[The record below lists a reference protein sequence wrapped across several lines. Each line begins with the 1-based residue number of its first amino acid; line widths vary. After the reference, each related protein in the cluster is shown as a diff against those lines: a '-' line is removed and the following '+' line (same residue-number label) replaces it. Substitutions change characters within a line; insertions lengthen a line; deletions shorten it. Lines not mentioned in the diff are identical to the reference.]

1 MLIYKIREEKILMF
15 KNIKENLRNFDYY
28 LFFACVLLSLIGLI
42 LVFSASR
49 SYGGYKIIIV
59 QFAAL
64 ILGLGVCIWV
74 AFWDYEFLSTKWKYI
89 LGANVFLLVL
99 VLVIGIGGEEVGG
112 NSWIDLGVIKFQPAE
127 LVKIGY
133 IICFAVQLD
142 ACKRDINN
150 PKNVIMFVLH
160 FALIFG
166 LIMLQPD
173 FGTGMVFL
181 AIFAGMLFV
190 ARISY
195 KYVLAAVGSLFAI
208 VPLMW
213 FFFLGE
219 YQKDRIRVF
228 LNPELD
234 PLRSGY
240 QVIQS
245 KLAVGSG
252 EIAGRGLFNGV
263 QTQLGYLP
271 AKHTDFI
278 FSVAGEELGFIGAA
292 FILALI
298 VFIIAR
304 CFYIA
309 HNAKNSLGAFIAT
322 GIGMMLLAQSFENI
336 GMTIGLMPVTGITL
350 PFVSYGGSSLVTTFL
365 AIGIVLN
372 IRIRHRVINF

>member
-1 MLIYKIREEKILMF
+1 MI
-15 KNIKENLRNFDYY
+15 KNIKENIRNFDYP
-28 LFFACVLLSLIGLI
+28 LFFACIALSLIGLM
-42 LVFSASR
+42 LVLSASK
-49 SYGGYKIIIV
+49 SYGSGKIVIV
-59 QFAAL
+59 QAAAL
-64 ILGLGVCIWV
+64 IMGLGVCFAV
-74 AFWDYEFLSTKWKYI
+74 AFWDYEFLSTKWIYI
-89 LGANVFLLVL
+89 LGANIFLLVL

-112 NSWIDLGVIKFQPAE
+112 NSWLDLGVIKFQPAE
-127 LVKIGY
+127 IVKIGY

-142 ACKRDINN
+142 ACKSDINN
-150 PKNVIMFVLH
+150 PKNMLMFVLH
-160 FALIFG
+160 FCLIFG

-181 AIFAGMLFV
+181 AIFLGMLFV
-190 ARISY
+190 ARISW
-195 KYVLAAVGSLFAI
+195 KYIVGAAVNAVAI
-208 VPLMW
+208 APLVWM
-213 FFFLGE
+213 FFLGE
-219 YQKDRIRVF
+219 YQKDRIKVF

-252 EIAGRGLFNGV
+252 EIVGRGLFNGV

-278 FSVAGEELGFIGAA
+278 FSVAGEELGFLGA
-292 FILALI
+292 FLIIALI

-309 HNAKNSLGAFIAT
+309 NNAKNTLGAFIGT

-336 GMTIGLMPVTGITL
+336 AMTIGLMPVTGITL

-372 IRIRHRVINF
+372 IKIRHRVINF

>member
-1 MLIYKIREEKILMF
+1 MF
-15 KNIKENLRNFDYY
+15 KNIKENIKNFDSP
-28 LFFACVLLSLIGLI
+28 LFIACIILAAIGLL
-42 LVFSASR
+42 LVASASK
-49 SYGGYKIIIV
+49 SYGSGRIFIV
-59 QFAAL
+59 QLAAFVLGIGLCFA
-64 ILGLGVCIWV
+64 I

-89 LGANVFLLVL
+89 FGINIFLLIL

-127 LVKIGY
+127 IVKIGY

-142 ACKRDINN
+142 KCKSDINN
-150 PKNVIMFVLH
+150 PKNIIMFVLH
-160 FALIFG
+160 FILIFG

-173 FGTGMVFL
+173 FGTGMVFF

-190 ARISY
+190 ARINW
-195 KYVLAAVGSLFAI
+195 KYIVSAFAAAVAAA
-208 VPLMW
+208 PLIWM
-213 FFFLGE
+213 FLLGN

-252 EIAGRGLFNGV
+252 KITGQGLFNGI

-278 FSVAGEELGFIGAA
+278 FSVAGEELGFIGA
-292 FILALI
+292 LLI
-298 VFIIAR
+298 IGIIIFIIAR

-309 HNAKNSLGAFIAT
+309 HNAKNTLGAFIAT

-350 PFVSYGGSSLVTTFL
+350 PFLSYGGSSLVTTFI

-372 IRIRHRVINF
+372 IKIRHRVINF

>member
-1 MLIYKIREEKILMF
+1 ML
-15 KNIKENLRNFDYY
+15 KNIKENIKNFDSP
-28 LFFACVLLSLIGLI
+28 LFIASIILAMIGLL
-42 LVFSASR
+42 LVASASK
-49 SYGGYKIIIV
+49 SYGSARIIV
-59 QFAAL
+59 VQLAAFFIGVVLCFA
-64 ILGLGVCIWV
+64 V
-74 AFWDYEFLSTKWKYI
+74 AFWDYEFLSTKWAYI
-89 LGANVFLLVL
+89 LGLNVFLLVL
-99 VLVIGIGGEEVGG
+99 VLIIGIGGEEVGG
-112 NSWIDLGVIKFQPAE
+112 NSWIDLGIIKFQPAE
-127 LVKIGY
+127 IVKIGY

-142 ACKRDINN
+142 KCKSDINN
-150 PKNVIMFVLH
+150 PKNMIMFVLH
-160 FALIFG
+160 FILIFG

-190 ARISY
+190 ARISW
-195 KYVLAAVGSLFAI
+195 KYIVAAFVSLVAMAPVI
-208 VPLMW
+208 WM
-213 FFFLGE
+213 FFLGN
-219 YQKDRIRVF
+219 YQKDRIKVF

-245 KLAVGSG
+245 KIAVGSG
-252 EIAGRGLFNGV
+252 KIFGEGLFSGV

-278 FSVAGEELGFIGAA
+278 FSVAGEELGFLGALIIIG
-292 FILALI
+292 LI

-309 HNAKNSLGAFIAT
+309 NNAKNTLGAFIAI

-365 AIGIVLN
+365 AVGIVLN
-372 IRIRHRVINF
+372 IKIRHRVINF

>member
-1 MLIYKIREEKILMF
+1 MF
-15 KNIKENLRNFDYY
+15 KNIKENIRNFDYP
-28 LFFACVLLSLIGLI
+28 LFFACMILSVIGLV
-42 LVFSASR
+42 LVFSASK
-49 SYGGYKIIIV
+49 SYGSSKIPIV
-59 QFAAL
+59 QTAAL
-64 ILGLGVCIWV
+64 ILGLTVCFAM
-74 AFWDYEFLSTKWKYI
+74 AFWDYEFLSTKWSYI
-89 LGANVFLLVL
+89 LAANVFLLLL
-99 VLVIGIGGEEVGG
+99 VLIIGIGGEEVGG

-127 LVKIGY
+127 IVKIGY

-142 ACKRDINN
+142 KFKRDINN
-150 PKNVIMFVLH
+150 PKNVIMFILH
-160 FALIFG
+160 FCLIFG

-195 KYVLAAVGSLFAI
+195 KYIIGAFGGALAI
-208 VPLMW
+208 TPLMW
-213 FFFLGE
+213 MFILDE
-219 YQKDRIRVF
+219 YQKDRIKVF

-245 KLAVGSG
+245 KIAVGSG
-252 EIAGRGLFNGV
+252 QIMGRGLFDGV

-278 FSVAGEELGFIGAA
+278 FSVAGEELGFFGT
-292 FILALI
+292 FIIIALI

-309 HNAKNSLGAFIAT
+309 NNAKNTLGAFIAT

-336 GMTIGLMPVTGITL
+336 AMTIGLMPVTGITL

-372 IRIRHRVINF
+372 IKIRHRVINF

>member
-1 MLIYKIREEKILMF
+1 MIKK
-15 KNIKENLRNFDYY
+15 IKENIRNFDTP
-28 LFFACVLLSLIGLI
+28 LFVACIILSIIGLI
-42 LVFSASR
+42 LVFSASK
-49 SYGGYKIIIV
+49 SYNSYRIILVQSVAFLGGI
-59 QFAAL
+59 A
-64 ILGLGVCIWV
+64 VCLAM
-74 AFWDYEFLSTKWKYI
+74 AFWDYEFLSTKWMYI
-89 LGANVFLLVL
+89 LGINVFLLIL
-99 VLVIGIGGEEVGG
+99 VLIIGIGGEEVGG

-127 LVKIGY
+127 IVKIGY

-142 ACKRDINN
+142 YCKDDINN
-150 PKNVIMFVLH
+150 PKNVLLFILH
-160 FALIFG
+160 FCLIFG

-195 KYVLAAVGSLFAI
+195 KYVLAAIGAAAVSA
-208 VPLMW
+208 PLLWM
-213 FFFLGE
+213 FFLSN

-234 PLRSGY
+234 PLDSGF

-252 EIAGRGLFNGV
+252 EITGRGLFNGI

-278 FSVAGEELGFIGAA
+278 FSVAGEELGFIGAVII
-292 FILALI
+292 ILLI

-309 HNAKNSLGAFIAT
+309 YNARNTLGTFIAT

-336 GMTIGLMPVTGITL
+336 CMTIGLMPVTGITL
-350 PFVSYGGSSLVTTFL
+350 PFISYGGSSLVTTFI
-365 AIGIVLN
+365 AVGIVLN